1 MAAKVVEGG
10 EWEIESLAKFNREL
24 ARLRREDH
32 NAQWLEVERE
42 KLEFE
47 ERKYKEQV
55 EEERRKREQAMNPPD
70 PRSVLTP
77 ELLAQIEE
85 AAKLL

>member
-1 MAAKVVEGG
+1 MQ
-10 EWEIESLAKFNREL
+10 R
-24 ARLRREDH
+24 
-32 NAQWLEVERE
+32 
-42 KLEFE
+42 LEFE

-55 EEERRKREQAMNPPD
+55 EEVKRKREEAMNPPD
-70 PRSVLTP
+70 PRKVLTP